1 VVTRVFLLGSLVNAG
16 AILLGSAVGLI
27 IPKMPDRVQ
36 ETTMQGLSLAV
47 ALIGL
52 DMALHDSQDVM
63 YIILSLVIGGLIG
76 EWWNVEGALLR
87 MGQAIETRTRQWQT
101 GQVVEAFVTA
111 SLVFCIGA
119 MAVVGA
125 IQSGVSDVHKIL
137 YAKSLLDMVS
147 ATIFTTTLGVGVAIA
162 AIPVLLYEGLIATI
176 SHFAGAVLQNPSV
189 IACMTATGGLLIV
202 GIGINLMGLKRINVG
217 NLLPAMLVAPTL
229 KWGVPT
235 VLSWLHL

>member
-1 VVTRVFLLGSLVNAG
+1 MFLLGSLVNAG
-16 AILLGSAVGLI
+16 AILFGSAVGLV

-47 ALIGL
+47 SLIGL
-52 DMALHDSQDVM
+52 DMALHDSQDIM
-63 YIILSLVIGGLIG
+63 YIILSLVIGGLLG
-76 EWWNVEGALLR
+76 EWWNIEEGLLR
-87 MGQAIETRTRQWQT
+87 MGQAIETRTRKWKT
-101 GQVVEAFVTA
+101 GQVSEAFVTA

-119 MAVVGA
+119 MAIVGA

-202 GIGINLMGLKRINVG
+202 GIGINLMGLKKINVG
-217 NLLPAMLVAPTL
+217 NLLPAMLVAPIL
-229 KWGVPT
+229 KWGVPA